1 MKRPA
6 AIVLAALALLLVVL
20 LRGLLDPSTD
30 RLPGIDSGN
39 LYTWEIY
46 TREVLADGA
55 LPFWNPYHFAGT
67 PHLADPQ
74 TTVLY
79 PPAML
84 LRWLPAPAFLGWMLA
99 LHLWIAAAG
108 TLYAA
113 RVIGLG
119 WLAGAAAAVAVMLGG
134 SVPGWIHNGH
144 LLVLNSAAWTPVAFA
159 LAIVSVRSGRVFPDG
174 RLVVVL
180 MLQFL
185 TGYLQGSLYLAS
197 ALGLYFVFA
206 AIRAPAGIPAG
217 ERGSA
222 NDRAAARWKPLM
234 QLVLL
239 AVLCAAAT
247 AFQLLPTATLVSQA
261 GRSAGLPYAEALEGG
276 WRISDLATLFF
287 PFHQVPD
294 APPHRYLADRL
305 VYVGWLLTA
314 FVPFAFLIRDR
325 RQIAVYFGLVFLLAT
340 ALALGDTLPLFRLQ
354 HAMFPGLRVP
364 GRVLFLATVSLALL
378 GAIGLEAFLVLT
390 ARRHW
395 RSVAIGTGCSFA
407 AVALAAYAA
416 LPPGTALNA
425 PAPGWPWAPFVA
437 GTLVLVVGAAAA
449 FGWGRAALV
458 TAVGAVVLDVTALS
472 AGAVATTPLES
483 AATIRQAI
491 GPPTG
496 GRAISLCENRISARE
511 FLLNREPTLD
521 GPPGLH
527 LHGYGEWASIV
538 KSGDVP
544 PGDGMY
550 RRIGSEGVVPARG
563 DLLDLA
569 NVTRIIACNAKRS
582 TGDRPFEVR
591 TNAHAWPRAIWTC
604 AAEEMTRPQA
614 VARVLQ
620 GRYTPDGE
628 LHQRHSIKVRWPSGM
643 SEARRAEV
651 ARRHHLEDGVALEG
665 ETWRYVLGDPSVE
678 SVIAII
684 QDPEVDD
691 THGVDRGTGAI
702 RPLAEFLPTVPALPG
717 DDRERQVLVGTAA
730 CPMPAQVTTDAMDRA
745 DGYVAVRV
753 NAPADGFVFLSEPY
767 YPERRAYVDGRRVN
781 AVRADLAFTA
791 VAVPAGEHLV
801 ELRYEASSFY
811 LGSAIS
817 GVTGFVYAGR
827 AFVRRRRRTR

>member
-1 MKRPA
+1 MTRPA
-6 AIVLAALALLLVVL
+6 ALVLAGAALLLVVL

-39 LYTWEIY
+39 LYTWEIF
-46 TREVLADGA
+46 TREVLGDGA

-79 PPAML
+79 PPAMV

-108 TLYAA
+108 TLFAA

-144 LLVLNSAAWTPVAFA
+144 LLVLYSAAWAPLA
-159 LAIVSVRSGRVFPDG
+159 LALTIVSVRSGRLFPDG
-174 RLVVVL
+174 RLVAVL

-197 ALGLYFVFA
+197 AVGLYFAFA
-206 AIRAPAGIPAG
+206 VASPAGT
-217 ERGSA
+217 S
-222 NDRAAARWKPLM
+222 RWKPLA
-234 QLVLL
+234 QLGLL
-239 AVLCAAAT
+239 AVLCAAAA

-261 GRSAGLPYAEALEGG
+261 GRSAGLPYAEALEGSWTIG
-276 WRISDLATLFF
+276 DLATLFF

-294 APPHRYLADRL
+294 TPPHRYLADRL

-314 FVPFAFLIRDR
+314 FVPFAFLTRDR
-325 RQIAVYFGLVFLLAT
+325 RRIAVYFGLLSLLAI
-340 ALALGDTLPLFRLQ
+340 ALALGDALPLFRFQ
-354 HAMFPGLRVP
+354 HALLPGLRVP
-364 GRVLFLATVSLALL
+364 GRVLFLATISLALL
-378 GAIGLEAFLVLT
+378 GAIGLEAFLQLT
-390 ARRHW
+390 VRRNW
-395 RSVAIGTGCSFA
+395 RSLAVGAACSVA
-407 AVALAAYAA
+407 AVALATFGA
-416 LPPGTALNA
+416 LHPGASPSV
-425 PAPGWPWAPFVA
+425 PAPGWPWAPVGA
-437 GTLVLVVGAAAA
+437 AALVLVVAAAA
-449 FGWGRAALV
+449 ARGWGRAALV
-458 TAVGAVVLDVTALS
+458 TALGAVVLDVTTLN

-483 AATIRQAI
+483 AASIRQAI

-496 GRAISLCENRISARE
+496 GRAVSLCENRIGARE

-538 KSGDVP
+538 KSGDLP

-550 RRIGSEGVVPARG
+550 RRIGSEGAVPARR

-569 NVTRIIACNAKRS
+569 NVTRIIACGAERS
-582 TGDRPFEVR
+582 TADRTFDVR
-591 TNAHAWPRAIWTC
+591 PNPHAWPRATWTC
-604 AAEEMTRPQA
+604 AADETTRPQII
-614 VARVLQ
+614 ARLLQ
-620 GRYTPDGE
+620 GRYAPNGE
-628 LHQRHSIKVRWPSGM
+628 LQPRHAIKVRWPSGI
-643 SEARRAEV
+643 SDARRAEL
-651 ARRHHLEDGVALEG
+651 ARRHRLEDGVALDG

-678 SVIAII
+678 AVIAII
-684 QDPEVDD
+684 QDPEIDD
-691 THGVDRGTGAI
+691 THGIDRGTGAI
-702 RPLAEFLPTVPALPG
+702 LPLTELLEAVPRLPG
-717 DDRERQVLVGTAA
+717 DDGERQRLVGTAA
-730 CPMPAQVTTDAMDRA
+730 CPLPGQVTTDVMDRA
-745 DGYVAVRV
+745 DGHVSVRV

-767 YPERRAYVDGRRVN
+767 YSERRAYVDGRRVT
-781 AVRADLAFTA
+781 AARADLAFTA
-791 VAVPAGEHLV
+791 VAVPAGKHVV

-811 LGSAIS
+811 LGSVIS
-817 GVTGFVYAGR
+817 GMTGLGYAGM
-827 AFVRRRRRTR
+827 AVARRRRRTR